1 MRFHVVGIGGTGMSA
16 VARLLLARGHA
27 VSGSDSS
34 ADWPLAR
41 ALARDGA
48 TVFGTFDARN
58 VTGADVVVR
67 SSAYRDEHVEV
78 AAARAAGTPIWRRQ
92 DAWRY
97 LAEGM
102 RVVAVAGTHGKTTTT
117 AMVFTCLRASG
128 LDPSLICGA
137 PLRDL
142 GTNAHAGV
150 GEHLVL
156 EADEYDRAFL
166 ALAPEVAVVTNV
178 EHDHVDHFP
187 TPRDVADAFADF
199 AGRLTAR
206 GTLVA
211 CADDAGSRALA
222 RWASTALPE
231 RRVTTYGTSA
241 DAEWRIDSLSL
252 QPALTSFE
260 LTGPEG
266 GALPVRIPLLGA
278 HNARNAAAAI
288 AASDA
293 SGVSGLVA
301 TSALGAFTGTS
312 RRLEPLGEKG
322 HVRVVDDYAHHPT
335 EIRAAISA
343 MRSGASR
350 VIAVFQPHT
359 PTRLQAFFED
369 FASALRTADAAVVV
383 ETFASAR
390 ERADDTQGAKA
401 LSERAG
407 ARYASTNEEAASLA
421 ASLARPGDLVLILGA
436 GDVRAA
442 GERLLELIA

>member
-16 VARLLLARGHA
+16 VSRLLLAGGHA

-34 ADWPLAR
+34 PDWPLAR
-41 ALARDGA
+41 ALAREGA
-48 TVFGTFDARN
+48 TVHGSFDARN
-58 VTGADVVVR
+58 VAGAEVVLR
-67 SSAYRDEHVEV
+67 SSAYRDDHVEV
-78 AAARAAGTPIWRRQ
+78 AAARAAGIPIWRRQ

-97 LAEGM
+97 LAEGK

-117 AMVFTCLRASG
+117 AMIFVGLRAGG

-142 GTNAHAGV
+142 GTNAHAGA
-150 GEHLVL
+150 GDHLVI

-166 ALAPEVAVVTNV
+166 ALTPEVAVVTNV

-187 TPRDVADAFADF
+187 SPQDVADAFADF
-199 AGRLTAR
+199 AGRLDA
-206 GTLVA
+206 GATLIS

-222 RWASTALPE
+222 QWAGTALPG
-231 RRVTTYGTSA
+231 RRVATYGTSA
-241 DAEWRIDSLSL
+241 DADWRIDDM
-252 QPALTSFE
+252 ALEAAQTSFE
-260 LTGPEG
+260 LIPPEDG
-266 GALPVRIPLLGA
+266 KLPVRLRLPGA

-288 AASDA
+288 AAADSC
-293 SGVSGLVA
+293 GVSGLVA
-301 TSALGAFTGTS
+301 ASALGAFGGTS

-322 HVRVVDDYAHHPT
+322 SVRVVDDYAHHPT

-343 MRSGASR
+343 VRPRASR

-359 PTRLQAFFED
+359 PTRLHAFFDD

-390 ERADDTQGAKA
+390 ERADDTQGARA

-407 ARYASTNEEAASLA
+407 ARYASTNDEAASVA